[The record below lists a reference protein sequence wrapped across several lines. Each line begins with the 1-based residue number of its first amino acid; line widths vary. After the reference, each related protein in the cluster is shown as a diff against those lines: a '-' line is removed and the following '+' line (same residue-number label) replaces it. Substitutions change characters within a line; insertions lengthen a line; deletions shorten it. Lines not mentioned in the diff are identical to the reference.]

1 MPRNKNLFTKLL
13 TLITISMSLFS
24 CKSITPQDYAQNQ
37 PKLDIRQYLS
47 GNVKAWGILE
57 DRSGKITRR
66 FTVDMKGTW
75 TGNKGVLDEKF
86 IFDDGEKSSR
96 IWTIEVKDD
105 NNFTATAA
113 DVVGQA
119 VGKQYGNTIQM
130 AYILDLEVAKGKRY
144 NVALDD
150 WMYLLDEKTLVN
162 KSEIK
167 KFGITFGKLTI
178 FFKKD

>member
-1 MPRNKNLFTKLL
+1 MSKNKNLFFKIL
-13 TLITISMSLFS
+13 TLITISMSIFS
-24 CKSITPQDYAQNQ
+24 CKSITPQDYAQNK
-37 PKLDIRQYLS
+37 PKLDIRKYLS

-66 FTVDMKGTW
+66 FTVDMIGTW
-75 TGNKGVLDEKF
+75 NGNKGTLDEKF
-86 IFDDGEKSSR
+86 VFDDGEKSVR
-96 IWTIEVKDD
+96 VWHIEVKDD
-105 NNFTATAA
+105 NNFEASAA
-113 DVVGQA
+113 DVVGKA
-119 VGKQYGNTIQM
+119 IGKQYGNVIQM
-130 AYILDLEVAKGKRY
+130 AYTLDLEVAKGKKY
-144 NVALDD
+144 NVVLDD

>member
-1 MPRNKNLFTKLL
+1 MPNFTKLL

-24 CKSITPQDYAQNQ
+24 CKSITPQDYAQNE
-37 PKLDIRQYLS
+37 PKLDIRKYLS

-66 FTVDMKGTW
+66 FTVDMIGTW
-75 TGNKGVLDEKF
+75 NGNKGVLDEKF
-86 IFDDGEKSSR
+86 IFDDGEKSAR
-96 IWTIEVKDD
+96 IWTIEVSDN

-113 DVVGQA
+113 DVVGKA
-119 VGKQYGNTIQM
+119 IGKQYGNTIQM
-130 AYILDLEVAKGKRY
+130 AYTLDLEVAKGKRY
-144 NVALDD
+144 NVVLDD